1 MTEQERALWT
11 MAQADYDH
19 ALAIARK
26 SWKDVDFPVVDAQ
39 AVQAGAATVLIHIQK
54 LRERGGVTPQPAPA
68 AVKRDG
74 PSPATSQAPRAG
86 SGSIPNACPECGGP
100 VWDNRDKKRNPK
112 APDWKC
118 KNKTCVDD
126 KGFVTAGWIPKAQAQ
141 AAAIR
146 DGIDSFAEMPA
157 ALREE
162 EESLPF

>member
-1 MTEQERALWT
+1 MTEQERALWVR
-11 MAQADYDH
+11 AEQEYRV
-19 ALAIARK
+19 ALRAA
-26 SWKDVDFPVVDAQ
+26 
-39 AVQAGAATVLIHIQK
+39 AGAWSNDVVPIVTAEALQAAAATILLHHK
-54 LRERGGVTPQPAPA
+54 YLAERGGVTPQPAPA